1 MVLKIRLLQNEAYFL
16 INQLGTSAFSSCQA
30 QIVDQP
36 CCLLELYKN
45 IELCVQ
51 DHRVSHPRYA
61 CPQDEFCLG
70 FLNFPPQLQF
80 LGIAYREDA
89 SYYILVHSV
98 N

>member
-1 MVLKIRLLQNEAYFL
+1 MVLKTRLLQNEAYFL
-16 INQLGTSAFSSCQA
+16 INRLGIGAFLSCQV
-30 QIVDQP
+30 QRVDQP

-45 IELCVQ
+45 IELCVL